1 MPKRLACRVE
11 VKPADAWDATFDYRA
26 LFDGNPNPILVF
38 DSETLRIVDVND
50 AAVRTYGYPREEF
63 LEMTIEDIRPPED
76 LAHLHECLAN
86 PGKGYPGGKRSR
98 HRKRDGTVME
108 VQVFGLTVQFAGR
121 RARLSI
127 IQDVTHQRHLE
138 EQLRHSQKLEAA
150 GLLAGGI
157 AHDFN
162 NLLSI
167 VLGSSELARRAV
179 GASTSPAEH
188 LESISSAASR
198 AAELTRKL
206 LAFSRK
212 QVMKMRPLE
221 LNQALVEVTRL
232 LQRVVGEDVALE
244 FRASASP
251 LVVRADPSQLEQVLL
266 NLCTNA
272 RQAMPRGGRLVIETR
287 RAGFDDAFVERNP
300 WARVGEFAELRVT
313 DSGEGMDEPTRR
325 HIFEPFFTTKKEG
338 TGLGLAVVHGIVQQ
352 HEGFLDVES
361 TPGAGTSMHVY
372 LPLTREKAL
381 AEVARSEGADV
392 PRRGHELVLVAE
404 DERPLRNL
412 LLLSLEELGYEV
424 LTAADGEEATRVFE
438 ANRSRIDLVILDVVM
453 PRLGGPE
460 ALARMRVIEP
470 SLRAILTTGHA
481 PDTAF
486 LSELAEAGALT
497 ILPKPFALDELG
509 RKVGEMLQ
517 LAPRTGRAVRTV
529 T

>member
-1 MPKRLACRVE
+1 
-11 VKPADAWDATFDYRA
+11 VKTPDASHAAFDYRA
-26 LFDGNPNPILVF
+26 LFDGNPSPILVF
-38 DSETLRIVDVND
+38 DSETLRIVDAND
-50 AAVRTYGYPREEF
+50 AALLAYGYAREEF
-63 LEMTIEDIRPPED
+63 LGLTIEDIRPPED
-76 LAHLHECLAN
+76 LAHLRECLAN
-86 PGKGYPGGKRSR
+86 RDKGYPGGKTSR
-98 HRKRDGTVME
+98 HRKRDGTIME
-108 VQVFGLTVQFAGR
+108 VQVFGLAVQFAGR

-127 IQDVTHQRHLE
+127 IQDVSHQRRLE

-179 GASTSPAEH
+179 GAGRSPAEE

-221 LNQALVEVTRL
+221 LNQALAEFARL
-232 LQRVVGEDVALE
+232 LQRVVGEDIALE

-251 LVVRADPSQLEQVLL
+251 LVVRADTSQLEQVLL

-272 RQAMPRGGRLVIETR
+272 RHAMPKGGRLVIETQ
-287 RAGFDDAFVERNP
+287 RAAFDEDFVQRNP
-300 WARVGEFAELRVT
+300 WARVGEYAELRVS

-325 HIFEPFFTTKKEG
+325 HIFEPFFTTKKDG

-352 HEGFLDVES
+352 HEGCVDVES
-361 TPGAGTSMHVY
+361 APGAGTTMHVY
-372 LPLTREKAL
+372 LPLTQEGPPT
-381 AEVARSEGADV
+381 EVAHGEAGTL

-412 LLLSLEELGYEV
+412 ISLSLKELGYEV

-438 ANRSRIDLVILDVVM
+438 ANRGRIAVVILDVVM
-453 PRLGGPE
+453 PKLGGPE
-460 ALARMRVIEP
+460 ALARMRAIDPNV
-470 SLRAILTTGHA
+470 RAVLTTGYA
-481 PDTAF
+481 PDSDY
-486 LSELAEAGALT
+486 LSELAEAESLT
-497 ILPKPFALDELG
+497 VLPKPFALDELG
-509 RKVGEMLQ
+509 RKVREMLD
-517 LAPRTGRAVRTV
+517 V
-529 T
+529 